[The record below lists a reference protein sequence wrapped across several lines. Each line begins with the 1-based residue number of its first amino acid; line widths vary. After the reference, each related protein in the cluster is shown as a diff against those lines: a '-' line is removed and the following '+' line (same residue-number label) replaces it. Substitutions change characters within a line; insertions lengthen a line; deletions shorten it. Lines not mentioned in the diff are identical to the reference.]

1 MDCAY
6 LEFTYIPGFTVTYA
20 VSSTSNQVITNLS
33 PTESFLII
41 TCSIFILLHHH
52 EFISLLLWLPLLF
65 FSNVLFSIFSDKQRK
80 AAFPHI
86 WEQIFDILP
95 LKVNWCKWS
104 GWFTTLVFNVP
115 NLTFCTF
122 SSITHKGPFLQTFIL
137 SYQWVIWSIHPQWFN
152 TSLFVFAAFPSCG
165 WFSCTL
171 RQNAFV
177 EKRLLAAE
185 NTVDWFTEFYALVF
199 AHTCVCK
206 REFGALCIIME
217 CHERMSLPLTDNG
230 WLLRWTRTFYAHSER
245 RTSILYVADNTHSAG
260 IVLYTDTHI
269 CWAAFLLLLHS
280 LPDGEF
286 TVCSWIISKP
296 SEMLIA
302 ASVIPST
309 YLITVTGTGTQS
321 HTTLSDY
328 Q

>member
-1 MDCAY
+1 MSSSLYYFDYFYCSCPTCCSVY
-6 LEFTYIPGFTVTYA
+6 S
-20 VSSTSNQVITNLS
+20 SST
-33 PTESFLII
+33 
-41 TCSIFILLHHH
+41 
-52 EFISLLLWLPLLF
+52 
-65 FSNVLFSIFSDKQRK
+65 DKQRK
-80 AAFPHI
+80 AAIPHI

-104 GWFTTLVFNVP
+104 GSFTTLVFNVQ
-115 NLTFCTF
+115 NLTFCIF
-122 SSITHKGPFLQTFIL
+122 SSMTHKGPFLQTFIL
-137 SYQWVIWSIHPQWFN
+137 SYHWVIWSIHPQWFN

-177 EKRLLAAE
+177 EKQLLAAA

-245 RTSILYVADNTHSAG
+245 CASILYVADNTHTHSAG
-260 IVLYTDTHI
+260 IVLYTYTHTHI
-269 CWAAFLLLLHS
+269 CWAAFLPRCCSTVWPTVNLLFVLELFPNPVKCLLQPVRFHQLISLLWPALLLS
-280 LPDGEF
+280 LTP
-286 TVCSWIISKP
+286 
-296 SEMLIA
+296 L
-302 ASVIPST
+302 
-309 YLITVTGTGTQS
+309 
-321 HTTLSDY
+321 
-328 Q
+328 

>member
-1 MDCAY
+1 M
-6 LEFTYIPGFTVTYA
+6 IHPP
-20 VSSTSNQVITNLS
+20 S
-33 PTESFLII
+33 
-41 TCSIFILLHHH
+41 
-52 EFISLLLWLPLLF
+52 
-65 FSNVLFSIFSDKQRK
+65 
-80 AAFPHI
+80 
-86 WEQIFDILP
+86 
-95 LKVNWCKWS
+95 
-104 GWFTTLVFNVP
+104 
-115 NLTFCTF
+115 
-122 SSITHKGPFLQTFIL
+122 
-137 SYQWVIWSIHPQWFN
+137 VIWHK
-152 TSLFVFAAFPSCG
+152 FVCFCCVSSCG

-245 RTSILYVADNTHSAG
+245 RASILYVADNTHSAG
-260 IVLYTDTHI
+260 IVLCTYTDTHI

-309 YLITVTGTGTQS
+309 HLITVTGTVTQS